1 MGKMNNKVEKE
12 KLTNYGESIR
22 NPNEKGFSKY
32 IVKDAYA
39 PYIKQNTFCVFKSI
53 YDIFYLIYTSKNNSI
68 IFYNLLD
75 DKKINEIKN
84 THKQY
89 ITNYRHY
96 LDNYNKRDLIIS
108 LSLDDNNLKLWNVN
122 NYECLLNIEN
132 VNKNGGLLSAC
143 F

>member
-1 MGKMNNKVEKE
+1 M
-12 KLTNYGESIR
+12 
-22 NPNEKGFSKY
+22 
-32 IVKDAYA
+32 
-39 PYIKQNTFCVFKSI
+39 FKSI

-75 DKKINEIKN
+75 DKKIDEIKN

-96 LDNYNKRDLIIS
+96 LDNYNKRDLIMS